1 MEISRNEA
9 GEASRGLDHDRLH
22 PSYHIYFI
30 VKTVPMESCQ
40 KEERHAHICSA
51 ER

>member
-1 MEISRNEA
+1 MEISRNKA
-9 GEASRGLDHDRLH
+9 GEAGGGLDHERLH

-30 VKTVPMESCQ
+30 LKKVPMESCQ
-40 KEERHAHICSA
+40 KEERHAHICIV